1 MVEFWQS
8 FFGSD
13 PFIPHGHCYLWKP
26 DLVSLHIASDSLIA
40 LAYYSIPIALVYFV
54 HKRRDLPHPWILL
67 LFGLFIISC
76 GTTHLM
82 EIWTLWHPIYW
93 TAGWLKAFTA
103 FVSVLAA
110 ALLVPLIPQALA
122 LSSPA
127 QLEAAN
133 RQLEAEIR
141 DRRRV
146 GETLRKSQQMLQ
158 LVMDNIPQYIFWK
171 DRHSV
176 YLGCNVAFAGVAGL
190 KNPQEIAGK
199 TDYDLPWTKEQTEF
213 FRSCDARIMGTDKP
227 EAHIIEPALLADG
240 KQAWFET
247 NKIPLHDSE
256 GTVVGILGTIED
268 ITHRLRSEEELRKM
282 RERFELAVRGSRDGL
297 WDWDIQTNDV
307 YFSPRWKNML
317 GFEDWELQNTFD
329 EWEKRIHPD
338 DIDRVLASVQA
349 CLSGLTPY
357 LEVEYRLRH
366 KDGSSR
372 WIFGRGAVL
381 FDATGKPYRMAGS
394 HTDITERVRAES
406 ALRNSEAELRAL
418 FAAMTDVIIVLDAKG
433 RYLKIAPTNPQL
445 LYKPPAELIG
455 KTLHEVLPAA
465 QADSFLGCIQQ
476 ALDAKQTVN
485 VEYSLPIGGTEEWF
499 ASCVSPMTEDTVIW
513 VARDITERVRAE
525 SALKKTLEEL
535 EIRVGER
542 TAQLRQANEQLHEE
556 IAERVCAEEALRT
569 ANQTLQTLIQA
580 SPLAIA
586 TLSTEGSVTLWN
598 PAAERL
604 FGWREQEVLGKPLPI
619 IPAGGEPQFRAIIQA
634 EMEGKELTGLE
645 LRRQRKDGSP
655 VDVSLWTAP
664 LFDGSGAVTG
674 TIGLFVDISDRVRA
688 EAALRESQQLLQ
700 AILDFS
706 PTAIYIKDNLGRYI
720 LMNRKYATQLGLN
733 PEFVKGKTDGELF
746 SREVAEAFR
755 ANDLKVRQS
764 GQPLEMEEVVP
775 HYDGAHTYLS
785 VKFPLY
791 DCAGIPYALC
801 SISTDITE
809 RKRADEEKQKFVS
822 LIANSNDFIAMASL
836 SGKPIFINEAG
847 RQLLGLGISE
857 DMSPNNIA
865 EFFPVEARINLQQI
879 ALPAV
884 MQQGFWEGETQLLNL
899 KNGQPF
905 DAHMTLFTV
914 KHPETGLPMCL
925 ATVSRDITERK
936 QAEKALTESYILLRS
951 VIESTADPVFVK
963 DLQGRYV
970 TVNGACVPIFG
981 KPVEEII
988 GKDDTE
994 LQPAE
999 IARQIWETDRRI
1011 MTVGATEILEE
1022 LVTAPE
1028 MTRTYLSTKSPWRD
1042 SEGNII
1048 GLIGIARDISERKQ
1062 QEEALRR
1069 SEARYRSLVV
1079 ASSQIVWLNNAEG
1092 LAVDMP
1098 EWGAYTGQSKEELA
1112 GWGWLNAIHPD
1123 DRQRTANAWSLAV
1136 ATKSLYE
1143 TECRIRSKN
1152 GHYRYFYIRGV
1163 PVLAEDGSIREWV
1176 GVCTDI
1182 HDRKLAESEQQK
1194 LIALVESSSDFIA
1207 LATLEGEVLF
1217 LNEAGQK
1224 LVGMSGMEQVKQTP
1238 IPDYF
1243 MPDDLPVLQERIWP
1257 ALAET
1262 GRWEGEV
1269 RFRHFKTNLPVPVYY
1284 NVFTVKDS
1292 QTGEPIALAT
1302 VTKDFTERKRAESEL
1317 RQSEARFRELAT
1329 REALLNRLASQIR
1342 ASLDLDTILETAVR
1356 EIYHLL
1362 QLDRCKFI
1370 WYLPD
1375 AQPPVWNVVHEAK
1388 TPELFSLLGS
1398 YPLEAT
1404 SSLAQKLSNLEIYRF
1419 DDIESVSDLKERQ
1432 FFQAKGYRAL
1442 VDLPIPTRR
1451 GALGVIGCIQSTH
1464 PRDWRED
1471 EVELLQAVCNQLA
1484 IAIDQAQ
1491 LYEQSRTAA
1500 EIAET
1505 KARELEQ
1512 ALSELKQTQA
1522 QLVQSEKMSS
1532 LGQLVAGVA
1541 HEINN
1546 PVNFIYGNIT
1556 PAKEYAEDLLNL
1568 LQLYQESY
1576 PHPAPAIQK
1585 EMEAIDLD
1593 FIKEDLR
1600 KILNSM
1606 KVGAD
1611 RIRQIVVSL
1620 RTFSRLDEA
1629 DMKAVD
1635 IHEGIDSTLLIL
1647 QSRLKAKPNGPAI
1660 QVLKEYGDL
1669 PKVECYAGQL
1679 NQVFMNILT
1688 NAIDAL
1694 EEGHRALGTGGA
1706 GEPQYVT
1713 PHTQSPIP
1721 TIRIRTEVGRGG
1733 KEQSPMPH
1741 AQCPMPNSHVLI
1753 AIADNGPGMTEEVRR
1768 RLFDPFFTTKPVGS
1782 GTGLGMSI
1790 TYQIVD
1796 KHGGQLQCFS
1806 APGEGTEFLIW
1817 IPIQQ
1822 AKR

>member
-1 MVEFWQS
+1 MVEFWQR

-26 DLVSLHIASDSLIA
+26 DLVTLHIASDSLIA
-40 LAYYSIPIALVYFV
+40 LAYYSIPIAIVYFV
-54 HKRRDLPHPWILL
+54 HKRRDLPYPWIFL
-67 LFGLFIISC
+67 LFGVFIVSC

-93 TAGWLKAFTA
+93 IAGWLKAFTA
-103 FVSVLAA
+103 FVSVLTV
-110 ALLVPLIPQALA
+110 ALLVPLIPKMLALA
-122 LSSPA
+122 SPV

-133 RQLEAEIR
+133 RKLEAEIS

-146 GETLRKSQQMLQ
+146 EENLRKSQQMLQ
-158 LVMDNIPQYIFWK
+158 LVMNNIPQYIFWK
-171 DRHSV
+171 DRNSV
-176 YLGCNVAFAGVAGL
+176 YLGCNVAFAGMAGL
-190 KNPQEIAGK
+190 KTPEESVGK
-199 TDYDLPWTKEQTEF
+199 TDYELPWAKEQTEF
-213 FRSCDARIMGTDKP
+213 FRSCDARVMDTDTP
-227 EAHIIEPALLADG
+227 EYHIIESALLADG
-240 KQAWFET
+240 KQARFET
-247 NKIPLHDSE
+247 NKVPLHDSE
-256 GTVVGILGTIED
+256 GNVVGILGTIED
-268 ITHRLRSEEELRKM
+268 ITERLRSQEELRKSQ
-282 RERFELAVRGSRDGL
+282 ERFELAVRGSRDGL
-297 WDWDIQTNDV
+297 WDWDLQTNEV

-317 GFEDWELQNTFD
+317 GCEDWELQNNFE
-329 EWEKRIHPD
+329 EWQKRIHPD
-338 DIDRVLASVQA
+338 DIERVLATVQA

-366 KDGSSR
+366 KDGSYR
-372 WIFGRGAVL
+372 WIAGRAAVL

-394 HTDITERVRAES
+394 HTDITERVRAE
-406 ALRNSEAELRAL
+406 E
-418 FAAMTDVIIVLDAKG
+418 
-433 RYLKIAPTNPQL
+433 
-445 LYKPPAELIG
+445 
-455 KTLHEVLPAA
+455 
-465 QADSFLGCIQQ
+465 
-476 ALDAKQTVN
+476 
-485 VEYSLPIGGTEEWF
+485 
-499 ASCVSPMTEDTVIW
+499 
-513 VARDITERVRAE
+513 
-525 SALKKTLEEL
+525 ALKKTLEEL
-535 EIRVGER
+535 EIRVEER
-542 TAQLRQANEQLHEE
+542 TAELRQTNEQLQRE
-556 IAERVCAEEALRT
+556 IAERVCAEEALRAT
-569 ANQTLQTLIQA
+569 NQTLQTLIQA
-580 SPLAIA
+580 SPLAMA
-586 TLSTEGSVTLWN
+586 TLSNEGSVTLWN

-604 FGWREQEVLGKPLPI
+604 FGWSEKEVLGKPLPI
-619 IPAGGEPQFRAIIQA
+619 IPADAEPQFRAILQA
-634 EMEGKELTGLE
+634 EMEGNELTGLE

-674 TIGLFVDISDRVRA
+674 AMGLFVDISDRVRA

-706 PTAIYIKDNLGRYI
+706 PTAIYIKDNLGGYI

-733 PEFVKGKTDGELF
+733 PALVKGKTDFDIF
-746 SREVAEAFR
+746 SREMADAFR

-791 DCAGIPYALC
+791 DSAGVPYAIC
-801 SISTDITE
+801 AISTDITE
-809 RKRADEEKQKFVS
+809 RKRAEEEKQKFVS
-822 LIANSNDFIAMASL
+822 LIANSKDFIAMASL
-836 SGKPIFINEAG
+836 SGEPIFINEAG
-847 RQLLGLGISE
+847 RQSLGLDSSE
-857 DMSPNNIA
+857 DMLPNNIA
-865 EFFPVEARINLQQI
+865 EFFPVEARINLQEI
-879 ALPAV
+879 SLPAV
-884 MQQGFWEGETQLLNL
+884 MQQGFWEGETQLFNF
-899 KNGQPF
+899 KTGEPF

-925 ATVSRDITERK
+925 ATVSRDISERK
-936 QAEKALTESYILLRS
+936 QAEKAVTESYILLRS
-951 VIESTADPVFVK
+951 VIESTVDPVFVK
-963 DLQGRYV
+963 DIEGRYV
-970 TVNGACVPIFG
+970 MVNGASALVFG
-981 KPVEEII
+981 KQVEEII

-994 LQPAE
+994 LLPAD
-999 IARQIWETDRRI
+999 IARQLRESDRRI
-1011 MTVGATEILEE
+1011 MTVGETEIVEE
-1022 LVTAPE
+1022 LVAAPD
-1028 MTRTYLSTKSPWRD
+1028 MMRTYLSTKSPWRD

-1098 EWGAYTGQSKEELA
+1098 EWGAYTGQSQEELA

-1123 DRQRTANAWSLAV
+1123 DRDRTANAWSRAV
-1136 ATKSLYE
+1136 ARKSLYE
-1143 TECRIRSKN
+1143 VECRIRSKD
-1152 GHYRYFYIRGV
+1152 GIYRYFYVRGV

-1194 LIALVESSSDFIA
+1194 LIDLVENSSDLIA

-1217 LNEAGQK
+1217 VNEAGQK
-1224 LVGMSGMEQVKQTP
+1224 LVGLLGMEQVKQTA

-1243 MPDDLPVLQERIWP
+1243 MPEDLSVLTERILP

-1269 RFRHFKTNLPVPVYY
+1269 SFRHFKTGLSVPVYC
-1284 NVFTVKDS
+1284 NAFTVKDS

-1302 VTKDFTERKRAESEL
+1302 VTKDFTDRKRAESEL

-1388 TPELFSLLGS
+1388 KSELFSLLGS
-1398 YPLEAT
+1398 YPLDAR
-1404 SSLAQKLSNLEIYRF
+1404 SFIAQKISKLEIYRV
-1419 DDIESVSDLKERQ
+1419 DDIAAISDPQERQ
-1432 FFQAKGYRAL
+1432 FFQSKGYNASL
-1442 VDLPIPTRR
+1442 DFPIPTRR
-1451 GALGVIGCIQSTH
+1451 GVMGVIACVQCSR
-1464 PRDWRED
+1464 PREWRED

-1512 ALSELKQTQA
+1512 ALRELKKTQA

-1568 LQLYQESY
+1568 LQLYQEFY
-1576 PHPAPAIQK
+1576 PHPAPAIQ
-1585 EMEAIDLD
+1585 EAMVAIELD
-1593 FIKEDLR
+1593 FIQEDLR
-1600 KILNSM
+1600 KILDSM
-1606 KVGAD
+1606 KMGAD
-1611 RIRQIVVSL
+1611 RIRQIVLSL

-1635 IHEGIDSTLLIL
+1635 IHEGIESTLLIL
-1647 QSRLKAKPNGPAI
+1647 QSRLKVKPNRQAI
-1660 QVLKEYGDL
+1660 QVIKEYGNL
-1669 PKVECYAGQL
+1669 PLVECYAGQL
-1679 NQVFMNILT
+1679 NQVFMNILA

-1694 EEGHRALGTGGA
+1694 EEGQRALGIEQGKEQQCPMPNA
-1706 GEPQYVT
+1706 QCR
-1713 PHTQSPIP
+1713 IP
-1721 TIRIRTEVGRGG
+1721 TIRIRTEVGYGG
-1733 KEQSPMPH
+1733 KEKSPMPH
-1741 AQCPMPNSHVLI
+1741 AQFPMPNSHVLI
-1753 AIADNGPGMTEEVRR
+1753 VIADNGIGMPESVRR
-1768 RLFDPFFTTKPVGS
+1768 RLFDPFFTTKPVGA

-1822 AKR
+1822 AGR